1 VQIKPIHY
9 YTKFSFVP
17 NPDGSFYDIGFG
29 MLLGPINE
37 SINTLINQ
45 LIDAGTLSNMQ
56 GGFIGKG
63 LKLRTG
69 EHRFTP
75 GEWKPVAS
83 TGDDIKKQIVPLPAK
98 DPSQVLF
105 TLMGSL
111 ITSGKD
117 LASVAEIFVGKMPG
131 QNTPAT
137 TSMAAVE
144 QGMKVFTAVYKR
156 MYRSLDKEFKK
167 IFWLNRKYTDPNTYI
182 SVVDVEIGPE
192 DFDPK
197 KYDICPGADPA
208 AVSQS
213 DKLMKAQALLE
224 MLPLGGA
231 MMDPIEVFRR
241 VFEAQ
246 EQPNPE
252 KLFNQQIQQS
262 GQLPP
267 PAPDPKL
274 LAIEA
279 KGKIDQQKAALDA
292 AQKQQDMEL
301 SGRDKELQL
310 QMKQQSHAQKMQH
323 TAEQAQLKAAS
334 DIQMSNIFAATAR
347 QKAMTDIATTQAV
360 GEAKVQQAKEL
371 AKSKPSRTSNS
382 KSGKAT
388 K

>member
-1 VQIKPIHY
+1 
-9 YTKFSFVP
+9 
-17 NPDGSFYDIGFG
+17 
-29 MLLGPINE
+29 
-37 SINTLINQ
+37 
-45 LIDAGTLSNMQ
+45 
-56 GGFIGKG
+56 
-63 LKLRTG
+63 
-69 EHRFTP
+69 
-75 GEWKPVAS
+75 
-83 TGDDIKKQIVPLPAK
+83 
-98 DPSQVLF
+98 
-105 TLMGSL
+105 
-111 ITSGKD
+111 
-117 LASVAEIFVGKMPG
+117 
-131 QNTPAT
+131 
-137 TSMAAVE
+137 
-144 QGMKVFTAVYKR
+144 
-156 MYRSLDKEFKK
+156 
-167 IFWLNRKYTDPNTYI
+167 
-182 SVVDVEIGPE
+182 
-192 DFDPK
+192 
-197 KYDICPGADPA
+197 
-208 AVSQS
+208 
-213 DKLMKAQALLE
+213 